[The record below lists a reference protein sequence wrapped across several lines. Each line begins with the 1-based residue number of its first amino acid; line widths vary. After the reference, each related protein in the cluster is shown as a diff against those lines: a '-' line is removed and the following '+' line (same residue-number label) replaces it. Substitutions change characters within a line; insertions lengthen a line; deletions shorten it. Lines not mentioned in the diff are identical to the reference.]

1 MKNKYAVALC
11 ALVALGSA
19 GCTVDDLLTDAT
31 YDDST
36 GDYYPTDDNPS
47 YQPPEYIPPI
57 PPECVISASC
67 DELIFSGHWESASV
81 NVTIQN
87 TSPDE
92 AAKEVHCVV
101 TMKNGSDIVASSDL
115 DFDTI
120 SPASGK
126 TMGASVTANYVQSMC
141 TQFECTVTWRDKYG
155 KIYSAQKS
163 VRVYV

>member
-1 MKNKYAVALC
+1 MKNKYVVALC
-11 ALVALGSA
+11 ALVTLGSA
-19 GCTVDDLLTDAT
+19 GCMVDDLLTDAT
-31 YDDST
+31 SDDST
-36 GDYYPTDDNPS
+36 GDYYPTDDDPS
-47 YQPPEYIPPI
+47 YPPPEYISPI

-67 DELIFSGHWESASV
+67 DGLIFNGHWESASV

-87 TSPDE
+87 NSPDE

-101 TMKNGSDIVASSDL
+101 IMKNGSDIVASSNL

-141 TQFECTVTWRDKYG
+141 NQFECTVTWRDNYG
-155 KIYSAQKS
+155 NTYSVQKS
-163 VRVYV
+163 VQSYV